1 MLHRALARDPPR
13 SAPTQWSLG
22 AALGQLGR
30 RVPRSSTG
38 ASLQGSGSA
47 GPGDRS
53 RAQRVQWAV
62 MAARIPGRSPS
73 ARPTPLQAAQAPPL
87 ARVQPPPGHSDGGW
101 TARSSEPHPPLT
113 FSLNPQASRA
123 EASPASSSTSG
134 TAGKAQ
140 GQRTPRLPLRQGQ
153 PSLAKSPRR
162 PLGSIGI
169 SAAPAG
175 TAAHTAEA
183 RRFPSERRPRATQWG
198 AWVTA
203 PTSQFPSSRW
213 LLNCFLSKG
222 VSGFPGG
229 SICLQRGRPGFDCG
243 LGRSP
248 GKGNGSPL
256 QCSCL
261 GNPMDRGAW
270 WATVHE
276 AARDGHN

>member
-30 RVPRSSTG
+30 RVPRPSTG
-38 ASLQGSGSA
+38 ASLQGPGSA

-73 ARPTPLQAAQAPPL
+73 PRPTPLQAEQASPL
-87 ARVQPPPGHSDGGW
+87 ARVQPSPGHSDGGW
-101 TARSSEPHPPLT
+101 TARSSGPHPPLT

-140 GQRTPRLPLRQGQ
+140 GQRTPCLTLRQGQ

-162 PLGSIGI
+162 PRGRSGFLPPLPGLPPTPGRPAVSPPSG
-169 SAAPAG
+169 ARAPPW
-175 TAAHTAEA
+175 
-183 RRFPSERRPRATQWG
+183 R

-203 PTSQFPSSRW
+203 PTSRFPSSRW

-222 VSGFPGG
+222 LSGFPGG
-229 SICLQRGRPGFDCG
+229 SICLLRRRPGFDCG